1 MHLSPRN
8 DHEAPGATKMV
19 QSDNIVADYAFG
31 ELANA
36 GYFIAYRVG
45 FLLPEFEYNALPRAW
60 VHKYTQYGLMMQ
72 DPVMR
77 WIYSSTG
84 AARWSEID
92 FPDSSGVLAQAAEH
106 GLVYGAAISMIDAKG
121 TGQRSFGNFCRDDR
135 EFEADEI
142 VELTRRLELLFQD
155 MAAPEDLTDAE
166 IEALELVKTG
176 LLIKEVAYRIGIS
189 EGAVKQ
195 RLRSAKDKL
204 GARTT
209 AHAVSVAST
218 YGLI

>member
-1 MHLSPRN
+1 M
-8 DHEAPGATKMV
+8 M
-19 QSDNIVADYAFG
+19 QSDSKVSDYAFD
-31 ELANA
+31 ELAGA
-36 GYFIAYRVG
+36 GFFIAYRVG
-45 FLLPEFEYNALPRAW
+45 FLLPEFEHNALPRAW

-92 FPDSSGVLAQAAEH
+92 FPDPHGVLAQAAEH
-106 GLVYGAAISMIDAKG
+106 GLTYGAAISMLDANG
-121 TGQRSFGNFCRDDR
+121 AGQRSFGNFCRSDR
-135 EFEADEI
+135 EFAADEI
-142 VELTRRLELLFQD
+142 TELARRLELLFQD

-166 IEALELVKTG
+166 IEALQLVKGG

>member
-1 MHLSPRN
+1 
-8 DHEAPGATKMV
+8 MV
-19 QSDNIVADYAFG
+19 QSDGIVAGYAFE
-31 ELANA
+31 ELATA
-36 GYFIAYRVG
+36 GYFIVYRVG
-45 FLLPEFEYNALPRAW
+45 FLLPEFEHNALPRAW

-92 FPDSSGVLAQAAEH
+92 FPDSSGVLAQAAEY
-106 GLVYGAAISMIDAKG
+106 GLSFGAAISLVDASG
-121 TGQRSFGNFCRDDR
+121 TGQRSFGNFCRSDR
-135 EFEADEI
+135 EFQTDEI
-142 VELTRRLELLFQD
+142 IELARRLELLFKD
-155 MAAPEDLTDAE
+155 MAAPDNLTDAE
-166 IEALELVKTG
+166 IEALQFIKSG
-176 LLIKEVAYRIGIS
+176 LLIKEVAFRIGIS

-204 GARTT
+204 GAKTT